1 LNLVIFE
8 NLVVLVFCNRIFVA
22 SDDSS
27 ESDDHDLE
35 HQVNQVILVNL
46 VIQVNRAAKHLELSM
61 TTGYH

>member
-1 LNLVIFE
+1 M
-8 NLVVLVFCNRIFVA
+8 VLIFCNRIFVA